1 MNNIFKEIR
10 SLIGNEYDFRIEI
23 NPIEFNVILSRKM
36 FEDLEI
42 TITYGIED
50 FCYINFNAL
59 CNYLEDNN
67 ETLKDYD
74 FGYDYNDIQA
84 INKVMNWI
92 NDNSDMIS
100 NYISKCDKNCD
111 KYNNY
116 EGVSY
121 EESK

>member
-50 FCYINFNAL
+50 FCYVNFNAL

>member
-23 NPIEFNVILSRKM
+23 NPIEFNVILSKKM

-50 FCYINFNAL
+50 FCYVNFNAL